1 MEQLD
6 TYDESKKF
14 MGSYPRDYV
23 HQHALWH
30 NTVHCWLYDNLGN
43 VYFQIRKDEGTFY
56 TTASG
61 HVLAGETIKQAFAR
75 EIKEEIGVNVEHD
88 DATLVNVVTFIM
100 DKIKKDG
107 SVFRD
112 RAFANVYVYE
122 FHGGVEEFNF
132 DLNEICGVVKVSAE
146 DTLKLFEKEVGTI
159 SATIITYENGTNIET
174 KKEVD
179 FNDFLVNKGET
190 AIDKYGEV
198 LNKIIELTKVL
209 I

>member
-6 TYDESKKF
+6 TYDESKNF
-14 MGSYPRDYV
+14 IGSYPRDYV

-30 NTVHCWLYDNLGN
+30 NTVHCWLYDSLGN

-61 HVLAGETIKQAFAR
+61 HVLAGETIKEAFAR
-75 EIKEEIGVNVEHD
+75 EIKEEIGVNIEHD

-100 DKIKKDG
+100 DKVKKDG
-107 SVFRD
+107 TLFRD

-122 FHGGVEEFNF
+122 FHGGVEDFNF
-132 DLNEICGVVKVSAE
+132 DLNEISGVVKVNAE
-146 DTLKLFEKEVGTI
+146 DTLKLFEKESGTI
-159 SATIITYENGTNIET
+159 SATIITSENGKNIEI

-190 AIDKYGEV
+190 AVGKYGEV
-198 LNKIIELTKVL
+198 LNKVIELTKVL
-209 I
+209 V